1 MKPLKLICVGL
12 LLCPVLCFL
21 LETPTTPS
29 ALLTFELKEKAGLKS
44 GAMRLF
50 AIRMNSP
57 DFERQKTQVSGLQR
71 SWTSKLKN
79 HLSDFFKSSIP
90 PAAIFVFFVTIALM
104 GIAIENKRFKEPHR
118 EWTMDQRSPSGML
131 NLNLY

>member
-57 DFERQKTQVSGLQR
+57 DFERQKTGLQR

-104 GIAIENKRFKEPHR
+104 GILCCL
-118 EWTMDQRSPSGML
+118 T
-131 NLNLY
+131 